1 MASDASFTQTIF
13 FIASIVVAVAIAGT
27 MIGVTD
33 MMADEVRIKAAAS
46 ASEMGSSIVIINDP
60 RQVPYADGQ
69 MIIYIKNVGSTTPS
83 YKDMLVFLD
92 GEYIDYDASL
102 LDGNNKTWSIGS
114 VVEATVS
121 ASMMPGD
128 HSIKVVLSNGVS
140 DTLDFRL

>member
-13 FIASIVVAVAIAGT
+13 FIAPIIVAVAIAGT

-33 MMADEVRIKAAAS
+33 MMADEVRTKAAAS

-60 RQVPYADGQ
+60 RQVPYADGLVT
-69 MIIYIKNVGSTTPS
+69 IYIKNVGSTTPS

-92 GEYIDYDASL
+92 GEYIEYDAEPI
-102 LDGNNKTWSIGS
+102 DGTNKTWSSETTIK
-114 VVEATVS
+114 VTIS
-121 ASMMPGD
+121 AGMMPGD
-128 HSIKVVLSNGVS
+128 HSVKVVLSNGVS